1 MRRTRLALAF
11 AFVLGVAALGCG
23 GGSGSNNIADGGLAG
38 DTGIFASD
46 AGIFASCGYPACYL
60 DLLLPCMPEGAC
72 VEQTTTMCGATACP
86 TSSTTTPTGMTTSVC
101 FDNGVKMLVDIDMS
115 NPLAVTANG
124 TLKKGSA
131 VCYTT
136 VVGPYSQSTVAP
148 TATVKNAAG
157 TTVATVVT
165 DLTAGT
171 ETITCVGGSPVV
183 VPMGCGGRPDGGTSS
198 CTKGIC
204 AP

>member
-1 MRRTRLALAF
+1 LAF
-11 AFVLGVAALGCG
+11 GFVLGVAGLGCG
-23 GGSGSNNIADGGLAG
+23 DGSGSN
-38 DTGIFASD
+38 TSE

-72 VEQTTTMCGATACP
+72 VEQATTMCGATACP
-86 TSSTTTPTGMTTSVC
+86 TSSTTTPTGVTTSVC

-124 TLKKGSA
+124 TLKKGSV

-136 VVGPYSQSTVAP
+136 AVGPYSQGTVAP
-148 TATVKNAAG
+148 TATVKNGAG
-157 TTVATVVT
+157 TTVATMVT

-171 ETITCVGGSPVV
+171 ETITCVGNSPVV
-183 VPMGCGGRPDGGTSS
+183 VPMGCGGKLDGGTSI
-198 CTKGIC
+198 CTEGIC

>member
-1 MRRTRLALAF
+1 MEGAFMRTTRPALAF
-11 AFVLGVAALGCG
+11 GFVLGVAGLGCG
-23 GGSGSNNIADGGLAG
+23 DGSGSN
-38 DTGIFASD
+38 TSE

-72 VEQTTTMCGATACP
+72 VEQATTMCGATACP
-86 TSSTTTPTGMTTSVC
+86 TSSTTTPTGVTTSVC

-124 TLKKGSA
+124 TLKKGSV

-136 VVGPYSQSTVAP
+136 AVGPYSQGTVAP
-148 TATVKNAAG
+148 TATVKNGAG
-157 TTVATVVT
+157 TTVATMVT

-171 ETITCVGGSPVV
+171 ETITCVGNSPVV
-183 VPMGCGGRPDGGTSS
+183 VPMGCGGKLDGGTSI
-198 CTKGIC
+198 CTEGIC

>member
-1 MRRTRLALAF
+1 LAF
-11 AFVLGVAALGCG
+11 AFVLGAAALGCG

-72 VEQTTTMCGATACP
+72 VEQATTMCGAAACATP
-86 TSSTTTPTGMTTSVC
+86 STTTPTGMTTSVC

-115 NPLAVTANG
+115 NPLAVTATG

-136 VVGPYSQSTVAP
+136 VVGPYSQGTVAP

-157 TTVATVVT
+157 TTVATLVT
-165 DLTAGT
+165 DLTAQT
-171 ETITCVGGSPVV
+171 ETITCVGSSPVV

-198 CTKGIC
+198 CTTGTC